1 MSGSEWNP
9 GTLLRVSGSY
19 WQTCALHAGVKLD
32 VFGTIGEEKRSGSEV
47 ARTLN
52 VDVRAVSMLLN
63 ALTAMQLLK
72 KQDTVYQNTPASLRF
87 LTKASPNYVGHIIS
101 HHQQLMSSWS
111 KLDEGIKTG
120 KSIRTRAASG
130 DDTWRE
136 NFLMGMFNMAM
147 LLAPKIVSQ
156 IDLSGR
162 KHLLDLGGGPG
173 TWSIHFCKQYPQLK
187 ATVYD
192 LPATRPFAEKTIEK
206 FEMTDRIEFRDV
218 DYIKEGI
225 EGTYDVAWLSHILH
239 SEGPDNC
246 MRIIKKA
253 VSALAPEGLILIHD
267 FILNNTMDGP
277 LFPTLF
283 SLNMLLCT
291 DGGQAY
297 SERQITD
304 MLASAGVKNLQRIR
318 IETPNDSGIISGKV

>member
-1 MSGSEWNP
+1 
-9 GTLLRVSGSY
+9 
-19 WQTCALHAGVKLD
+19 
-32 VFGTIGEEKRSGSEV
+32 
-47 ARTLN
+47 
-52 VDVRAVSMLLN
+52 MLLN
-63 ALTAMQLLK
+63 ALTAMQLLR
-72 KQDTVYQNTPASLRF
+72 KQDTVYQNTPESLRF
-87 LTKASPNYVGHIIS
+87 LTKASPSYVGHMIS

-111 KLDEGIKTG
+111 RLDEGIKTG
-120 KSIRTRAASG
+120 RPIRTRASRS

-156 IDLSGR
+156 LDLSGR

-173 TWSIHFCKQYPQLK
+173 TWSIHFCKHNPQLN
-187 ATVYD
+187 ATIYD
-192 LPATRPFAEKTIEK
+192 LPTTRPFAEKTIEK
-206 FEMTDRIEFRDV
+206 FELTDRIEFRDV

-239 SEGPDNC
+239 SESPDNC
-246 MRIIKKA
+246 MRIVKKA
-253 VSALAPEGLILIHD
+253 ASALTPGGLILVHD

-283 SLNMLLCT
+283 SLNMLLGT

-297 SERQITD
+297 SEQQIKD
-304 MLASAGVKNLQRIR
+304 MLEVAGVKNLQRIQ
-318 IETPNDSGIISGKV
+318 IETPNDSGIISGIV